1 MTYLMGDPN
10 KKELIFWKYKYCPNK
25 EMVKQNKKQQQK
37 MRQDFTRYLSLIPVR
52 KWRVGYMIYN
62 IYIWNT
68 QERGM
73 LKGEW

>member
-1 MTYLMGDPN
+1 MI
-10 KKELIFWKYKYCPNK
+10 KKSSK
-25 EMVKQNKKQQQK
+25 K
-37 MRQDFTRYLSLIPVR
+37 MRQDFSQYLSFIPVR